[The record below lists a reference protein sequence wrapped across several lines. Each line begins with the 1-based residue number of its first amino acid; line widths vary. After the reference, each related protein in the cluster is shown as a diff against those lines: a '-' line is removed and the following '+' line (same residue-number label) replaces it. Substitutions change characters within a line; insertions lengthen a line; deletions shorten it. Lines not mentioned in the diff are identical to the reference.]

1 MLDLGFLWFQQPGWP
16 QRSLHWAFCT
26 GGHCSSDSLWNGC
39 FSPNKLFKL
48 STGWGLRLDESR
60 SITLIYLTQAIKS
73 HLAHDGFLG
82 GWGRGGRTDGPLVRR
97 SVSRFLQS
105 MLYRWG
111 IYLTPVAPDAH
122 LSVCV
127 NVARFPRLLVGNA
140 LSVYERNVKGVTAV
154 CRAQHFEL
162 ALWLLLYRLY
172 LLLGIYNR

>member
-16 QRSLHWAFCT
+16 QRSSHWAFCT
-26 GGHCSSDSLWNGC
+26 GGHCSSDSLWNGR

-48 STGWGLRLDESR
+48 STGWGFRLDESR

-73 HLAHDGFLG
+73 HLANDSFLG
-82 GWGRGGRTDGPLVRR
+82 GWGCGGRTDGPLVRR

-105 MLYRWG
+105 MLCRWG

-140 LSVYERNVKGVTAV
+140 RYQCMNGMWKEWLQCVELSTLNLHLDYSCTGFI
-154 CRAQHFEL
+154 C
-162 ALWLLLYRLY
+162 Y
-172 LLLGIYNR
+172 